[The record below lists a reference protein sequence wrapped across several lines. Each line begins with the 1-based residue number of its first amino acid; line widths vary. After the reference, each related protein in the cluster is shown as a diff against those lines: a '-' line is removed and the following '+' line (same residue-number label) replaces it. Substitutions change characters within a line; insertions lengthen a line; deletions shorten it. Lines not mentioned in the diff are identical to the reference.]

1 MRIRRLG
8 IVVAVAYVVG
18 CQGDDDGRDSNSTAS
33 RVVVRSEGDID
44 ALLAQM
50 TLEEKATLLQGI
62 PRPAGEHAVGNVAG
76 VPRLGIPAQRL
87 TDGPAGV
94 RDGQPATAFP
104 APVSMAASFDPAL
117 VREVAT
123 HMGHE
128 TKARGYQVL
137 YSPMINIVRVAEA
150 GRNFESFGE
159 DPHLA
164 GELAVAHIQGVQSQ
178 GVAAQVKHFAANN
191 QEKDRKTST
200 SDVDERTLRE
210 IYFPAFEA
218 AVKRGGAWSLMCAYN
233 QLNGVF
239 SCENASLLHDL
250 LKVEWGFDGVVGSDY
265 PAVHSTVASAK
276 AGLDQEFGG
285 TTYFSKLPDAVR
297 SGELPQSVLD
307 DQARRVLRMMFR
319 TGLLSAAPAEPAAV
333 DPKVGADLARRAAA
347 RGSVLLKNDGA
358 LLPLDAA
365 SLSRIAVIGPY
376 AKQAT
381 TGGGGSSKVTPYAD
395 YVVSP
400 LDGITKRAGSG
411 VAIHYVSG
419 ANAAPVTPI
428 PAGALEALTV
438 EYFANPTLTGTP
450 VAVGTD
456 SVIAHDWG
464 NQPPASGVPATNW
477 SARWTGTLHAPVTGD
492 YPLATTSDDGSRL
505 YLDGRLVVDNWGA
518 HGTRSVYRTVH
529 LEAGQSYEVR
539 VEYYQANQG
548 SNLTVSW
555 MLPGQLDAGIQS
567 AVDAAK
573 AADVAIVLVRD
584 EAAEGRDR
592 GTISLYGNQN
602 ALVAA
607 VAAANPRTV
616 VVLSSGAPVNLPWA
630 SAVPSVLENWYAG
643 EQDGAALADVLF
655 GDAEP
660 AGRLPVTFPVEAADG
675 PIRSPEQYPGVD
687 QRYTYA
693 EKLEVGYRWFDA
705 HAVAPLF
712 PFGHG
717 LSYTSFAYSHLSVE
731 RPARD
736 GSVRVS
742 FDVQN
747 TGARTGTAVPQVYV
761 GFPARAGE
769 PPQRLAAF
777 RSLTLEPGATT
788 RVTVPLDRR
797 AFSIWDVAAKAWNV
811 PGGFYSIRVG
821 ASSRDLRLRGGLART
836 TSGAPASRITTVDG
850 QCLEALS
857 NASPRTTSCNTLSPS
872 QRWHMADDASL
883 QIRGKCATVTG
894 TAIHLADCNATDE
907 QKWHANAS
915 GQIVHATSG
924 LCLAS
929 NGAHV
934 TLATCGRDTLLPAN
948 QLWNVP

>member
-1 MRIRRLG
+1 MRHRVFG
-8 IVVAVAYVVG
+8 IAVVVAAGSVVG
-18 CQGDDDGRDSNSTAS
+18 CRSDEGREVDTAAS
-33 RVVVRSEGDID
+33 PVVVRSEGDIE

-76 VPRLGIPAQRL
+76 VPRLGIPPQRL

-94 RDGQPATAFP
+94 RDGLPATAFP
-104 APVSMAASFDPAL
+104 APVSIAASFDTAL
-117 VREVAT
+117 AREVGAQ
-123 HMGHE
+123 MGLE

-150 GRNFESFGE
+150 GRNFETFGE

-178 GVAAQVKHFAANN
+178 GVAAQVKHLAANN

-200 SDVDERTLRE
+200 SNVDERTLRE

-239 SCENASLLHDL
+239 SCENESLLRGL
-250 LKVEWGFDGVVGSDY
+250 LKTEWGFDGVVGSDY

-297 SGELPQSVLD
+297 AGELPQSVLD
-307 DQARRVLRMMFR
+307 DQARRVLRLMFR
-319 TGLLSAAPAEPAAV
+319 TGLLSGTNAEPAV
-333 DPKVGADLARRAAA
+333 DPKVGAALARRAAV
-347 RGSVLLKNDGA
+347 RGSVLLKNDGG

-365 SLSRIAVIGPY
+365 SLSNIAVIGPY
-376 AKQAT
+376 ANQAY

-400 LDGITKRAGSG
+400 LDGITKRAGSN
-411 VAIHYVSG
+411 VAVHYVSG
-419 ANAAPVTPI
+419 ANAAAVTPI
-428 PAGALEALTV
+428 PAGALEGLTV

-450 VAVGTD
+450 AAVGTD

-464 NQPPASGVPATNW
+464 SQPPASGVPATNW

-518 HGTRSVYRTVH
+518 HATRSVYRTVH
-529 LEAGQSYEVR
+529 LEAGQSYEVK
-539 VEYYQANQG
+539 VEYYQAGQG
-548 SNLTVSW
+548 ANLTLSW
-555 MLPGQLDAGIQS
+555 MPPGQLDAGIQS

-584 EAAEGRDR
+584 EATEGRDR
-592 GTISLYGNQN
+592 GTLSLYGNQN

-616 VVLSSGAPVNLPWA
+616 VVLSSGAPVNMPWA
-630 SAVPSVLENWYAG
+630 SAVPSVLETWYAG

-687 QRYTYA
+687 LRYTYA

-705 HAVAPLF
+705 HAIEPLF

-717 LSYTSFAYSHLSVE
+717 LSYTSFAYSHLGIE
-731 RPARD
+731 RPAPD
-736 GSVRVS
+736 GSVRIS
-742 FDVQN
+742 FDVRN

-761 GFPARAGE
+761 GFPSRAGE

-777 RSLTLEPGATT
+777 RSVTLEPGAST
-788 RVTVPLDRR
+788 RVTVSLDRR
-797 AFSIWDVAAKAWNV
+797 AFSIWDVTTKAWTI

-821 ASSRDLRLRGGLART
+821 ASSRDVRLRGGLAR
-836 TSGAPASRITTVDG
+836 V
-850 QCLEALS
+850 L
-857 NASPRTTSCNTLSPS
+857 
-872 QRWHMADDASL
+872 
-883 QIRGKCATVTG
+883 
-894 TAIHLADCNATDE
+894 
-907 QKWHANAS
+907 
-915 GQIVHATSG
+915 
-924 LCLAS
+924 
-929 NGAHV
+929 
-934 TLATCGRDTLLPAN
+934 
-948 QLWNVP
+948 